1 MDLELVF
8 GFLILITIVFVIFFN
23 IKNDEVKSEMFSID
37 IRKSAISK
45 SRKIINKHK
54 KKLAIQ
60 REKSIYKDS
69 YGKAITTRWFDK
81 EIPHFAEQH
90 IFPLLNQMEWNNR
103 HLFLLDI
110 QDIIDDVAK
119 KNYIETLKFNPKMN
133 GFEFELFCADKLKK
147 EGWNISKTKNGADQ
161 GIDLII
167 QKGKRKVGVQC
178 KKYARPIGNKAV
190 QEVKAG
196 LDFYNLNEGIVIV
209 NNSFTK
215 SAIELAKSNKIGL
228 FHYLETRSI

>member
-1 MDLELVF
+1 MDFELLF
-8 GFLILITIVFVIFFN
+8 GFLILITLVFVIFFN
-23 IKNDEVKSEMFSID
+23 IKNDEVKSEKFSVD
-37 IRKSAISK
+37 IRKSAINK
-45 SRKIINKHK
+45 SRKVINKHK

-69 YGKAITTRWFDK
+69 YGKIITTRWFDK
-81 EIPHFAEQH
+81 EIPHFAEHH
-90 IFPLLNQMEWNNR
+90 IFPILNQIEMNNS
-103 HLFLLDI
+103 HLFLIDI
-110 QDIIDDVAK
+110 QNLIDDAAK
-119 KNYIETLKFNPKMN
+119 RNYVEILEFNSKMN

-147 EGWNISKTKNGADQ
+147 EGWKTSKTKNGADQ

-178 KKYARPIGNKAV
+178 KKYGRPIGNKAV

-196 LDFYNLNEGIVIV
+196 LDFYNLNEGIVLV

-228 FHYLETRSI
+228 FHYLETKNI